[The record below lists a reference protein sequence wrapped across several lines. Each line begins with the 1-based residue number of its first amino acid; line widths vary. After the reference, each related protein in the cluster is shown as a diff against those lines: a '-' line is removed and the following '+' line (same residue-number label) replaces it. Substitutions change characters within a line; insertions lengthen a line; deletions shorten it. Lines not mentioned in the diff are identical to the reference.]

1 MSYAYWDQISIVLA
15 AILSIQSPY
24 WGAPSQIASS
34 RNCGYALRSRIL
46 KPEPWAPNLG
56 PHPILSGPTNSAMS
70 HKSDFRNQESGC
82 IFRNQFISQI
92 AIWSDRGAGD
102 IASPQRIR
110 TRAPRIVNR
119 GSWIRNQESW
129 ALRPRVRASPAR
141 SARRIREA
149 NEEHDSR

>member
-46 KPEPWAPNLG
+46 KPDPWAPNLG

-70 HKSDFRNQESGC
+70 HKSHFRNQESRC
-82 IFRNQFISQI
+82 IFDQI
-92 AIWSDRGAGD
+92 GEQATPLRPSESGLEHR
-102 IASPQRIR
+102 ASW
-110 TRAPRIVNR
+110 TVDHES
-119 GSWIRNQESW
+119 GIRNHGPWGPECG
-129 ALRPRVRASPAR
+129 LRPLDPPDEFAKRMR
-141 SARRIREA
+141 STIQG
-149 NEEHDSR
+149 S